1 MEDNDDEGEDDVED
15 FEDELSDLTVRS
27 EAVQLQVRESA
38 GQTSIV
44 TATTVNDVDEGEEQ
58 EEEDDLAKEM
68 ARLSFSAATQDR

>member
-38 GQTSIV
+38 GQASII
-44 TATTVNDVDEGEEQ
+44 TATVNDVDEGEEQ

>member
-1 MEDNDDEGEDDVED
+1 MED

-38 GQTSIV
+38 GQASIV
-44 TATTVNDVDEGEEQ
+44 TATANDADEGE

-68 ARLSFSAATQDR
+68 ALLSFSAATQDR